1 MAKQGNDIKTIT
13 DAILA
18 FRDARD
24 WAQYH
29 TGKDI
34 AMCLSVEAGE
44 LLELFLW
51 KKDSNEVDPKK
62 LRAELAD
69 VFYSAFLLA
78 AHYGLD
84 VKDIVLEK
92 LEENKRKYPVDR
104 ARGRN
109 EKWDLL

>member
-1 MAKQGNDIKTIT
+1 MTDIEEIT
-13 DAILA
+13 RAILA
-18 FRDARD
+18 FRDERD

-51 KKDSNEVDPKK
+51 KKDGNEVDTGK

-84 VKDIVLEK
+84 AKNIVLEK
-92 LEENKRKYPVDR
+92 LESNKKKYPVEK
-104 ARGRN
+104 AKGRN
-109 EKWDLL
+109 EKYDAL